1 MKYIKLHVA
10 FLLVLSVLSFA
21 QTGGEIL
28 EKVDDN
34 TVVTSWHYRAN
45 MTISLGGTI
54 REKEFVGY
62 AIGKESAYVEFT
74 SPARDKGTRF
84 LKLGDE
90 MWMYIPTVERAT
102 KIAGHMLRQS
112 MMGSDFSYDDIVE
125 NRRLVDLYEV
135 ELIGTEEIEGKECYI
150 LQLTAKV
157 PETNYYSRKMWVDKD
172 IHAAVKVELFAKS
185 GKLLKE
191 ITTTE
196 FTSMRRYTFPT
207 RIRMVNKLRRD
218 TYTELKLEDVEL
230 DIKIPDRIFTKAYLE
245 RK

>member
-1 MKYIKLHVA
+1 MKSIKLHVV
-10 FLLVLSVLSFA
+10 FMLVLTMLSFA
-21 QTGGEIL
+21 QTGAEIL

-34 TVVTSWHYRAN
+34 TVVTSWYYHAK

-54 REKEFVGY
+54 REKEFIGY
-62 AIGKESAYVEFT
+62 AIGKESAYMEFT

-125 NRRLVDLYEV
+125 NRRLVELYDA
-135 ELIGTEEIEGKECYI
+135 ELIGTEEIDGKECYV

-157 PETNYYSRKMWVDKD
+157 PETNYYSRKLWIDKD

-185 GKLLKE
+185 GKLLRE
-191 ITTTE
+191 VTITE
-196 FTSMRRYTFPT
+196 FKSIRRYTFPT
-207 RIRMVNKLRRD
+207 RIRMVNKLRRE
-218 TYTELKLEDVEL
+218 TYTELKLEDIEL
-230 DIKIPDRIFTKAYLE
+230 DINIPDRIFTKAYLE

>member
-1 MKYIKLHVA
+1 MKSIKLHVV
-10 FLLVLSVLSFA
+10 FMLVLTVLSFA
-21 QTGGEIL
+21 QTGAEIL

-34 TVVTSWHYRAN
+34 TVVTSWYYRAQ

-54 REKEFVGY
+54 RGKEFIGY
-62 AIGKESAYVEFT
+62 AIGKESAYMEFT

-90 MWMYIPTVERAT
+90 MWMYIPMVERAT

-125 NRRLVDLYEV
+125 NRRLVELYEA
-135 ELIGTEEIEGKECYI
+135 ELIGTEVIDGKECYV
-150 LQLTAKV
+150 LELTTKV
-157 PETNYYSRKMWVDKD
+157 PEINYYSRKMWVDKD
-172 IHAAVKVELFAKS
+172 FHAAVKVELFAKS

-191 ITTTE
+191 VTTTE
-196 FTSMRRYTFPT
+196 FITIRNYTFPT
-207 RIRMVNKLRRD
+207 RIRMVNRLRRD

>member
-1 MKYIKLHVA
+1 MKSINLHVVI
-10 FLLVLSVLSFA
+10 LLVLTVLSFA
-21 QTGGEIL
+21 QTGAEIL
-28 EKVDDN
+28 EKVDNN
-34 TVVTSWHYRAN
+34 TVVTSWHYSAK
-45 MTISLGGTI
+45 MTISLSGTI
-54 REKEFVGY
+54 REKEFTGY
-62 AIGKESAYVEFT
+62 AIGKESAYMEFT
-74 SPARDKGTRF
+74 SPARDRGTRF

-125 NRRLVDLYEV
+125 NRRLVELYEA
-135 ELIGTEEIEGKECYI
+135 ELIGTEEIDGKECYV
-150 LQLTAKV
+150 LQLTARV
-157 PETNYYSRKMWVDKD
+157 PEINYYSRKMWVDKN

-191 ITTTE
+191 VTTTE
-196 FTSMRRYTFPT
+196 FISVRDYTFPT
-207 RIRMVNKLRRD
+207 LIRMVNKLRRD

-230 DIKIPDRIFTKAYLE
+230 DIRIPDRIFTKAYLE